1 MATVDDLEMPTA
13 DGATAEW
20 LRRSDRIRV
29 GSLAAF
35 LLVLAFEPLVG
46 VPVRPAAYGVI
57 GLWLGCA
64 ILFERGLH
72 GVRSRR
78 ATDGWRTAMLAADIA
93 FITLA
98 RYESGATRWFGESG
112 YLIVVV
118 IAAGALSLRS
128 TILLTAFASAAY
140 GSLLL
145 AQQTALASSG
155 ARAGYLLDQ
164 PAGRA
169 SVGAWALG
177 TVLLVAFAVLVRALV
192 ALLERSEA
200 RHRMMFEASPRPMW
214 VYDADTLRFLA
225 VNHAAIRDYGYSRE
239 EFLAMDLTG
248 IRPPEDHDAI
258 RSAVARTTDSYLH
271 SGTWRHRRRD
281 GRDMDVEVASHP
293 IRVGGRHARLVVV
306 TDVTERTRLETRL
319 RETQRLEAL
328 GRLAGG
334 VAHEFNNLLAAVLG
348 HAELLLVEMP
358 AGSARRDSA
367 EEIVRAARRGSDLTR
382 HMLAFGRRQLLRP
395 EVVDVNTVVQDI
407 ERLLR
412 PLLAADV
419 RVSLT
424 LPGEPC
430 WARVDRSQFE
440 LVIMNL
446 AMNARDAMPSGG
458 ALTVE
463 TSVTSLG
470 EADRHR
476 HPMAAVVA
484 GRYVRLTVSDTGTGI
499 SPEIA
504 ERIFEPFFTTKP
516 VGRGTG
522 LGLSTV
528 YGIVKQSDG
537 YVWPYS
543 EPGHGT
549 SMHVYLPCVA
559 APATA
564 VAHAS
569 RLTPEAPMIR
579 ARASSADASPGV
591 TRGAGGAGEPPSGGS
606 APRAQ
611 PHTALGTAPPLVEA
625 ETPEP
630 ITVLVADDEAALRT
644 AASRVL
650 RAGGYQV
657 LEAANGEQ
665 ALALASAWPGRVDV
679 LLTDV
684 VMPGMGGVDLVA
696 RISAIDPAIRVVYMS
711 GYPQSHLEAMG
722 GLAGGHA
729 FIDKPFGLDTLL
741 AAVQGAL
748 VVEA

>member
-1 MATVDDLEMPTA
+1 
-13 DGATAEW
+13 
-20 LRRSDRIRV
+20 
-29 GSLAAF
+29 
-35 LLVLAFEPLVG
+35 
-46 VPVRPAAYGVI
+46 
-57 GLWLGCA
+57 
-64 ILFERGLH
+64 
-72 GVRSRR
+72 
-78 ATDGWRTAMLAADIA
+78 
-93 FITLA
+93 
-98 RYESGATRWFGESG
+98 
-112 YLIVVV
+112 
-118 IAAGALSLRS
+118 
-128 TILLTAFASAAY
+128 
-140 GSLLL
+140 
-145 AQQTALASSG
+145 
-155 ARAGYLLDQ
+155 
-164 PAGRA
+164 
-169 SVGAWALG
+169 
-177 TVLLVAFAVLVRALV
+177 
-192 ALLERSEA
+192 
-200 RHRMMFEASPRPMW
+200 
-214 VYDADTLRFLA
+214 LRFLA

-248 IRPPEDHDAI
+248 IRPPEDRDAI
-258 RSAVARTTDSYLH
+258 RSAVARTTDTYLH

-281 GRDMDVEVASHP
+281 GSDMDVEVASHP

-358 AGSARRDSA
+358 VGSARRDSA

-424 LPGEPC
+424 LPVGPT
-430 WARVDRSQFE
+430 WARVDRSQLE

-484 GRYVRLTVSDTGTGI
+484 GPYVRLTVSDTGTGI

-543 EPGHGT
+543 ESGRGT

-564 VAHAS
+564 IAHAT

-579 ARASSADASPGV
+579 ARASSADAGPGG
-591 TRGAGGAGEPPSGGS
+591 TPSAAGGG
-606 APRAQ
+606 APFTELR
-611 PHTALGTAPPLVEA
+611 TAPGTVPPATEA
-625 ETPEP
+625 ETPEE
-630 ITVLVADDEAALRT
+630 ITVLVADDEPALRT

-650 RAGGYQV
+650 SAGGYKV

-665 ALALASAWPGRVDV
+665 ALALASAWAGRVDV

-696 RISAIDPAIRVVYMS
+696 RISAIDPAIRVIYMS

-729 FIDKPFGLDTLL
+729 FIDKPFGLDALL

-748 VVEA
+748 AVEA

>member
-1 MATVDDLEMPTA
+1 
-13 DGATAEW
+13 
-20 LRRSDRIRV
+20 
-29 GSLAAF
+29 
-35 LLVLAFEPLVG
+35 
-46 VPVRPAAYGVI
+46 
-57 GLWLGCA
+57 
-64 ILFERGLH
+64 
-72 GVRSRR
+72 
-78 ATDGWRTAMLAADIA
+78 MLD
-93 FITLA
+93 A
-98 RYESGATRWFGESG
+98 RH
-112 YLIVVV
+112 
-118 IAAGALSLRS
+118 
-128 TILLTAFASAAY
+128 
-140 GSLLL
+140 
-145 AQQTALASSG
+145 
-155 ARAGYLLDQ
+155 GYLLSQ
-164 PAGRA
+164 PANRA
-169 SVGAWALG
+169 SLGAWILG
-177 TVLLVAFAVLVRALV
+177 TVLLVVFAFLVRALV

-225 VNHAAIRDYGYSRE
+225 VNNAAIHDYGYSRE
-239 EFLAMDLTG
+239 EFLAMDLSG
-248 IRPPEDHDAI
+248 IRPPEEGEAL
-258 RSAVARTTDSYLH
+258 RSAASRSNDSYLH

-367 EEIVRAARRGSDLTR
+367 EEIVQAARRGSDLTR

-395 EVVDVNTVVQDI
+395 EVVDVNTVVRDM

-419 RVSLT
+419 NVSLA
-424 LPGEPC
+424 LPNEPC
-430 WARVDRSQFE
+430 WARVDRSQLE
-440 LVIMNL
+440 LVMMNL

-484 GRYVRLTVSDTGTGI
+484 GRYVRLAVSDTGTGI
-499 SPEIA
+499 SREIA

-543 EPGHGT
+543 EMGHGT

-559 APATA
+559 APAA
-564 VAHAS
+564 AIAHTP
-569 RLTPEAPMIR
+569 RLTPEAPLIR
-579 ARASSADASPGV
+579 ARATSQSGTRSGRASLSTHAG
-591 TRGAGGAGEPPSGGS
+591 TRGNAPESTTPATANGLHSRAAAEPVVRPGIGGRAAGDDYRDGGRRRS
-606 APRAQ
+606 RAPHRSEPRA
-611 PHTALGTAPPLVEA
+611 P
-625 ETPEP
+625 
-630 ITVLVADDEAALRT
+630 
-644 AASRVL
+644 SRS
-650 RAGGYQV
+650 GYKV
-657 LEAANGEQ
+657 LEAANGAE
-665 ALALASAWPGRVDV
+665 ALVLAAAWPGRIDV

-684 VMPGMGGVDLVA
+684 VMPGVGGVELVA
-696 RISAIDPAIRVVYMS
+696 RITATDPAIRVVYMS
-711 GYPQSHLEAMG
+711 GYPQSHLEALG

-729 FIDKPFGLDTLL
+729 FVDKPFGLDALL

-748 VVEA
+748 TVGA

>member
-1 MATVDDLEMPTA
+1 MPTA
-13 DGATAEW
+13 EGATAEW
-20 LRRSDRIRV
+20 LRRSDRIRIGCLATFLV
-29 GSLAAF
+29 VLSL
-35 LLVLAFEPLVG
+35 EPLLG
-46 VPVRPAAYGVI
+46 VTVRPITYVMVA
-57 GLWLGCA
+57 LWLGCA
-64 ILFERGLH
+64 IVFERGVQ
-72 GVRSRR
+72 GVRTRDVSDR
-78 ATDGWRTAMLAADIA
+78 WRTAMLAADIA

-98 RYESGATRWFGESG
+98 RYESGATRWFSESG

-128 TILLTAFASAAY
+128 TVWLTAFASAAY
-140 GSLLL
+140 GALLFV
-145 AQQTALASSG
+145 QRGALG
-155 ARAGYLLDQ
+155 LLDARHGYLLSQ
-164 PAGRA
+164 PANRA
-169 SVGAWALG
+169 SLGAWILG
-177 TVLLVAFAVLVRALV
+177 SVLLVVFAFLVRALV

-214 VYDADTLRFLA
+214 VYDANTLRFLA
-225 VNHAAIRDYGYSRE
+225 VNNAATRDYGYSRE
-239 EFLAMDLTG
+239 EFLAMDLSG
-248 IRPPEDHDAI
+248 IRPPEDREALQLAAS
-258 RSAVARTTDSYLH
+258 RSNDSYLH

-358 AGSARRDSA
+358 VGSARRDSA
-367 EEIVRAARRGSDLTR
+367 EEIVQAARRGSDLTR

-395 EVVDVNTVVQDI
+395 EVVDVNTVVRDM

-419 RVSLT
+419 QVSLA
-424 LPGEPC
+424 LPDDPC
-430 WARVDRSQFE
+430 WARVDRSQLE
-440 LVIMNL
+440 LVMMNL

-470 EADRHR
+470 AADRHR

-484 GRYVRLTVSDTGTGI
+484 GRYVRLAVSDTGTGI
-499 SPEIA
+499 SREIA

-543 EPGHGT
+543 EVGHGT

-559 APATA
+559 APAPSVT
-564 VAHAS
+564 HTP
-569 RLTPEAPMIR
+569 RLTPEAPLIR
-579 ARASSADASPGV
+579 ARASSRGGTDASSRGGTDASSRAGAPAAAHIPAHASARRRAPEPG
-591 TRGAGGAGEPPSGGS
+591 TPAGE
-606 APRAQ
+606 A
-611 PHTALGTAPPLVEA
+611 
-625 ETPEP
+625 

-650 RAGGYQV
+650 RAGGYEV
-657 LEAANGEQ
+657 LEAANGDE
-665 ALALASAWPGRVDV
+665 ALALAAAWPGRIDV

-684 VMPGMGGVDLVA
+684 VMPGVGGVELVA
-696 RISAIDPAIRVVYMS
+696 RISAADPTIRVVYMS

-729 FIDKPFGLDTLL
+729 FVDKPFGLDALL

-748 VVEA
+748 TVGA

>member
-13 DGATAEW
+13 DRATAEW
-20 LRRSDRIRV
+20 LRLSDRIRV
-29 GSLAAF
+29 GALAAF
-35 LLVLAFEPLVG
+35 LAVLAFEPLVG
-46 VPVRPAAYGVI
+46 VPVRPMAYGVI
-57 GLWLGCA
+57 GLWLGFA
-64 ILFERGLH
+64 IVFERGLQ
-72 GVRSRR
+72 GVRSRGVS
-78 ATDGWRTAMLAADIA
+78 DGWRTAILAADIV

-118 IAAGALSLRS
+118 IAAGALPLRS
-128 TILLTAFASAAY
+128 TIWLTTFASAAY
-140 GSLLL
+140 GTLLV
-145 AQQTALASSG
+145 AQQATLASSG

-169 SVGAWALG
+169 SLGAWALG
-177 TVLLVAFAVLVRALV
+177 TVLLVVFAVLIRALV

-225 VNHAAIRDYGYSRE
+225 VNNAAIRDYGYSRE
-239 EFLAMDLTG
+239 EFLSMDLSG
-248 IRPPEDHDAI
+248 IRPPEERDAI
-258 RSAVARTTDSYLH
+258 RSAAARTPDSYLH

-293 IRVGGRHARLVVV
+293 IRVSGRQARLVVV

-395 EVVDVNTVVQDI
+395 EVVDVNTAVQDI

-424 LPGEPC
+424 LPDAAC
-430 WARVDRSQFE
+430 WARVDRSQLE

-446 AMNARDAMPSGG
+446 AMNARDAMPNGG

-463 TSVTSLG
+463 TSVTTLG
-470 EADRHR
+470 ESDRHR

-484 GRYVRLTVSDTGTGI
+484 GPYVRLAVSDTGTGI

-543 EPGHGT
+543 EAGHGT
-549 SMHVYLPCVA
+549 SMHVYLPCVPAPEA
-559 APATA
+559 A
-564 VAHAS
+564 AHPP
-569 RLTPEAPMIR
+569 RLTPAAPMIR
-579 ARASSADASPGV
+579 ARVGEADAVRVAARGGAISMEPPAAGTPFAEPATPSADGALIEAGTASSA
-591 TRGAGGAGEPPSGGS
+591 
-606 APRAQ
+606 
-611 PHTALGTAPPLVEA
+611 
-625 ETPEP
+625 
-630 ITVLVADDEAALRT
+630 TVLIADDEASLRT

-650 RAGGYQV
+650 RAGGYRV
-657 LEAANGEQ
+657 LEAANGIE
-665 ALALASAWPGRVDV
+665 ALALASASPGRVDV

-696 RISAIDPAIRVVYMS
+696 RLSKLDPAIRVVYMS

-729 FIDKPFGLDTLL
+729 FVDKPFGLDTLL

-748 VVEA
+748 AVEA

>member
-1 MATVDDLEMPTA
+1 MAAVNELEMPTA
-13 DGATAEW
+13 EGATAEW

-29 GSLAAF
+29 GGLAAF
-35 LLVLAFEPLVG
+35 LLVLAFEPLAG

-64 ILFERGLH
+64 ILFERGIR
-72 GVRSRR
+72 GVRNRSTSD
-78 ATDGWRTAMLAADIA
+78 AWRTAMLAADIA
-93 FITLA
+93 FITVA

-128 TILLTAFASAAY
+128 TIWLTAFASAAY

-145 AQQTALASSG
+145 AQQEALASSG
-155 ARAGYLLDQ
+155 ARGGYLLDQ

-169 SVGAWALG
+169 SLGAWALG
-177 TVLLVAFAVLVRALV
+177 TVLLVVFAVLVRALV

-248 IRPPEDHDAI
+248 IRPPEDRDAI
-258 RSAVARTTDSYLH
+258 RSAVTRTTDTYLH

-281 GRDMDVEVASHP
+281 GSDMDVEVASHP

-358 AGSARRDSA
+358 VGSARRDSA

-424 LPGEPC
+424 LPVGPT
-430 WARVDRSQFE
+430 WARVDRSQLE

-484 GRYVRLTVSDTGTGI
+484 GPYVRLTVSDTGTGI

-543 EPGHGT
+543 ESGRGT

-564 VAHAS
+564 IAHAT

-579 ARASSADASPGV
+579 ARASSADAGPGG
-591 TRGAGGAGEPPSGGS
+591 TPSAAGGG
-606 APRAQ
+606 APFTELR
-611 PHTALGTAPPLVEA
+611 TAPGTVPPATEA
-625 ETPEP
+625 ETPEE
-630 ITVLVADDEAALRT
+630 ITVLVADDEPALRT

-650 RAGGYQV
+650 SAGGYKV

-665 ALALASAWPGRVDV
+665 ALALASAWAGRVDV

-696 RISAIDPAIRVVYMS
+696 RISAIDPAIRVIYMS

-729 FIDKPFGLDTLL
+729 FIDKPFGLDALL

-748 VVEA
+748 AVEA